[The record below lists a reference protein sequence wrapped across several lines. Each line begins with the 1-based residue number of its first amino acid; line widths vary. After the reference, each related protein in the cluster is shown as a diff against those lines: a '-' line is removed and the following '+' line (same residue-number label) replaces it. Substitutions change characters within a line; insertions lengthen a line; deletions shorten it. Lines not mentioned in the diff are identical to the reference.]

1 MLPLR
6 AALVRRARRPFATLL
21 AGLASSVSAP
31 AFTAPLPVNELVV
44 PPGFHVDVLTD
55 AVPAAREMAWSP
67 RGILYVGT
75 RDGRVHA
82 FVMHEGRISA
92 RYVVA
97 SGLDMPVGVA
107 YRDGAL

>member
-1 MLPLR
+1 R
-6 AALVRRARRPFATLL
+6 HFA
-21 AGLASSVSAP
+21 
-31 AFTAPLPVNELVV
+31 
-44 PPGFHVDVLTD
+44 
-55 AVPAAREMAWSP
+55 

-107 YRDGAL
+107 YRDGALYISAVSRIVRIDHIDDRLARPPAPVVVTDALPTDHHHGWKFIAFG